1 MLSKSG
7 EDAIRGAVP
16 ADAHLKVWPNLLAF
30 FAGLALAAWA
40 GWDTTGLVWSLW
52 LSSLVVGYA
61 SLVFH
66 IARTMRC
73 FHRVNPETLSPDM
86 QGVVVSPLW
95 YTLMVFGG
103 GLLLVA
109 FFTVHFGGFHW
120 GHSIFLNL
128 FFPVDGSTP
137 MSGSPMLDA
146 GGYWEIVK
154 RCWWF
159 LPLAF
164 IAERA
169 AFLPDKKGGENL
181 SGEDLS
187 NRLGDGVR
195 VPYRNVIRL
204 HLLIFFFAFV
214 TLAGGVQGPLV
225 FLVVYAVYFFPWWI
239 VKRKKKEAAPA

>member
-7 EDAIRGAVP
+7 EEAIRGAVP
-16 ADAHLKVWPNLLAF
+16 ADAHLRVWPNLLAF

-66 IARTMRC
+66 IARMMGQ
-73 FHRVNPETLSPDM
+73 FHGVDPKHLSPDM
-86 QGVVVSPLW
+86 PAGAITPLW
-95 YTLMVFGG
+95 YTLIVLGG
-103 GLLLVA
+103 GLVLLA

-120 GHSIFLNL
+120 GHSLFLNL
-128 FFPVDGSTP
+128 FFPIDGKP
-137 MSGSPMLDA
+137 PLSGGPELDIS
-146 GGYWEIVK
+146 GYWEIVK

-169 AFLPDKKGGENL
+169 AFLSGKKDEEGL
-181 SGEDLS
+181 SGEELS
-187 NRLGDGVR
+187 NRLGEGMVA
-195 VPYRNVIRL
+195 PYRNVIRL
-204 HLLIFFFAFV
+204 HVLIFFFAFV

-239 VKRKKKEAAPA
+239 VKRKKKEAVPA